1 MKTKIITNAF
11 IVLVPFLQNK
21 KDEVVELTSRQSVFL
36 EVGGFIKLKPK
47 AKPKTK
53 VNKDD

>member
-21 KDEVVELTSRQSVFL
+21 KDAVVELTSRQSVFL

-47 AKPKTK
+47 AK